1 MPPRSIAE
9 RQSLLLFDQQAA
21 VDAAIEELQERD
33 FVRRAWARDPGAW
46 TESGAA
52 AKSISNRLGWLDS
65 TERLI
70 EQLPEIF
77 EFTDEVR
84 NANFTHAVVLG
95 MGGSS
100 LCPEVFRQTFSVRD
114 GYLKLEVLDST
125 DPRAV
130 RRIASVSDPEN
141 TLYIVSSKSGTTAE
155 TSAFLAYFWEEV
167 AQAKGDEAGENFIA
181 ITDPGTPLAELAEER
196 GFRRRF
202 LNPPDIGEPYSALSY
217 FGIIPAA
224 LMGIDITELLR
235 RARRLAESCTPE
247 VPLEQNPGAVLGAVM
262 GALALT
268 ERNKVTFVC
277 SPQIEPLGLWL
288 EQLIA
293 ESTGK
298 EGTGAI
304 PITDEPLGH
313 PQDYGGDRL
322 FVCLRLAG
330 HADPEQDRRMAALQ
344 AARHPQVHI
353 SLSDPLDLGQEFFRW
368 ELAIAT
374 AGSILNINPFDE
386 PNVRESQD
394 NTVRLLREFESHG
407 TLPRPEPSVSSR
419 GVSLMNGHSAGA
431 CEGTDG
437 LLRKLREFIRQVQPG
452 DYVALLAYL
461 DTTEAN
467 ADQMRRIRLLIRDR
481 LRVATTAGFG
491 PRCLHSTGQLHK
503 GGPNSGV
510 YIQITSSDCVDEPVP
525 GRSYSF
531 KTLIDAQALG
541 DLQALQQH
549 RRRVIRLD
557 VGRDVAAGFTALES
571 ALREALP

>member
-1 MPPRSIAE
+1 
-9 RQSLLLFDQQAA
+9 
-21 VDAAIEELQERD
+21 
-33 FVRRAWARDPGAW
+33 
-46 TESGAA
+46 
-52 AKSISNRLGWLDS
+52 
-65 TERLI
+65 
-70 EQLPEIF
+70 
-77 EFTDEVR
+77 
-84 NANFTHAVVLG
+84 
-95 MGGSS
+95 
-100 LCPEVFRQTFSVRD
+100 
-114 GYLKLEVLDST
+114 
-125 DPRAV
+125 
-130 RRIASVSDPEN
+130 
-141 TLYIVSSKSGTTAE
+141 
-155 TSAFLAYFWEEV
+155 
-167 AQAKGDEAGENFIA
+167 
-181 ITDPGTPLAELAEER
+181 
-196 GFRRRF
+196 
-202 LNPPDIGEPYSALSY
+202 
-217 FGIIPAA
+217 
-224 LMGIDITELLR
+224 
-235 RARRLAESCTPE
+235 
-247 VPLEQNPGAVLGAVM
+247 
-262 GALALT
+262 
-268 ERNKVTFVC
+268 
-277 SPQIEPLGLWL
+277 
-288 EQLIA
+288 
-293 ESTGK
+293 
-298 EGTGAI
+298 
-304 PITDEPLGH
+304 
-313 PQDYGGDRL
+313 
-322 FVCLRLAG
+322 
-330 HADPEQDRRMAALQ
+330 
-344 AARHPQVHI
+344 
-353 SLSDPLDLGQEFFRW
+353 LSDPLDLGQEFFRW

-467 ADQMRRIRLLIRDR
+467 TDQMRRIRLLIRDR